1 MFYCWRPGI
10 PMMFTQGSIS
20 LGIFAGTP
28 YGTYAVTVLR
38 KSVSRSFF
46 FFFLNVVFLKPKKM
60 PMVKVSCLFSSSTF
74 TFPNTLVHFTRERH
88 ILTRPEFT
96 RLHFPRLYK
105 DDVVARQRVILNVG
119 VCEASLDQD
128 TIWVSFNF
136 LKCFQGVGSEIFHIY
151 VL

>member
-1 MFYCWRPGI
+1 METWYTNDVHTRFNIVGDICRY
-10 PMMFTQGSIS
+10 SIWNICS
-20 LGIFAGTP
+20 D
-28 YGTYAVTVLR
+28 
-38 KSVSRSFF
+38 SFKKISFQIF

-74 TFPNTLVHFTRERH
+74 TFPNTLLHCTKERH